1 MSGSFVGVVNLGQA
15 VPLAVT
21 ADATISA
28 VKAPAI
34 AELQARLAG
43 VVQATAAMT
52 ATPPTAAANLQAA
65 AGIVAALEASIAIGV
80 PSVDFQIAALAA
92 ARLEIEAA
100 LAALD
105 VSLGININTPGV
117 YLYRYSG
124 RNDLIASGFYNV
136 LGSGLPGAS
145 PSQHAEAWLL
155 AAVAPSAQATLSVV
169 LGG

>member
-21 ADATISA
+21 ADATITS

-43 VVQATAAMT
+43 VVQATAAIT
-52 ATPPTAAANLQAA
+52 ATPPTAAANLEAA
-65 AGIVAALEASIAIGV
+65 FGIVSALEASIAVGV
-80 PSVDFQIAALAA
+80 PSVDFQLAALAA
-92 ARLEIEAA
+92 ARIEIEAA

-105 VSLGININTPGV
+105 VSLGVNVNTPGV

-124 RNDLIASGFYNV
+124 QNQGIGPGFRSV
-136 LGSGLPGAS
+136 LADGLPGAA
-145 PSQHAEAWLL
+145 PTQHAEAWLL
-155 AAVAPSAQATLSVV
+155 AAVAPEAQATLSVV
-169 LGG
+169 FGG